1 MTFSTNPEY
10 LDSHRCPLLIDI
22 DFSESWKL
30 ALGYYQFPLHHFIDC
45 RILLTRKL
53 SFLGLYFIHKPR
65 Q

>member
-30 ALGYYQFPLHHFIDC
+30 ALGYYQFPLHHFRDC
-45 RILLTRKL
+45 RI